1 MNVNGKNYK
10 SFEQLSMDIR
20 TLKESW
26 KNASADKDR
35 KRTFAGI
42 QQEMQ
47 NLYFFLTNERA
58 NLDAELDK
66 LKDVWSNKV
75 IAERREKLIGEFNEM
90 VKGAVKAIRQDIETL
105 TSTKMDKIG
114 DMLATAPSE
123 EQLRLLSAL
132 QMRKD
137 IDYTEI
143 IHILPV
149 FFENYQAMKVLSAI
163 GERNGVA
170 LELPSQLDCRTMFDM
185 LNEATDY
192 LLRACDELPK
202 EWKDL
207 SITYHA
213 FFTVNPK
220 EKGKQYDPRYQQY
233 IDLFDYTPQLQDCKA
248 EKQYLSQD
256 EKAKIDWY
264 FRDIATLNP
273 SDAGDHAIILHRVE
287 EVLAAHPEEKD
298 LLKLSQYADYVAEV
312 ETIKKDEPAE

>member
-1 MNVNGKNYK
+1 MKVNGKDYK
-10 SFEQLSMDIR
+10 SFEQLSMSIR

-26 KNASADKDR
+26 KNASAGKDK

-42 QQEMQ
+42 QREMQ
-47 NLYFFLTNERA
+47 DLYFFLSNERA
-58 NLDAELDK
+58 ILDSELNE

-75 IAERREKLIGEFNEM
+75 IAERRTKLISEFDEM
-90 VKGAVKAIRQDIETL
+90 AKEAVEATRQDIETL
-105 TSTKMDKIG
+105 TSAKMDKIG
-114 DMLATAPSE
+114 EMLATAPSE

-132 QMRKD
+132 QMRED
-137 IDYTEI
+137 IDHTEL

-163 GERNGVA
+163 GKRNGIA
-170 LELPSQLDCRTMFDM
+170 LGLPSQLDCRTLFET

-192 LLRACDELPK
+192 LLNACDEFSK
-202 EWKDL
+202 EWKDV
-207 SITYHA
+207 SIRYHA
-213 FFTVNPK
+213 FLTVNPK
-220 EKGKQYDPRYQQY
+220 EKDRQYDPHYQQY

-248 EKQYLSQD
+248 EKQYLSQG

-287 EVLAAHPEEKD
+287 EVLTAHPEEKD